1 MGEKSEIIQKVDNI
15 NNPQHYK
22 LNGLDIESIDVVR
35 SVLGKEKFIGFC
47 KGNIL
52 KYLIREENK
61 NGIEDVKKAQKYID
75 WLVEEMEGKN
85 ERSANI

>member
-85 ERSANI
+85 ERIANI

>member
-1 MGEKSEIIQKVDNI
+1 MGEKSEIIQKVDSI

-47 KGNIL
+47 KGNVL

-61 NGIEDVKKAQKYID
+61 NGLEDIKKAQKYID
-75 WLVEEMEGKN
+75 WLVEEMEM
-85 ERSANI
+85 